1 MGKKNPLIDHEGNM
15 VWIFPMVWWYNFDKR
30 GLALIGVGIWAF
42 FLPFWRFFG
51 HFQALPGIWE
61 SYNIWNANRKL
72 GLAVRLR
79 VYQVSRTNGSRNI
92 ELWNFWAFLGHFDV
106 FGHFRHFP
114 MGSNKFLQI
123 SPNSQSFSTL
133 KFKYVS
139 LRHIVL
145 TCDI

>member
-42 FLPFWRFFG
+42 FLPFWRFLGIFR
-51 HFQALPGIWE
+51 HFQASENHTMYDTLIENWVLRSDWG
-61 SYNIWNANRKL
+61 STKFL
-72 GLAVRLR
+72 GPTGREILN
-79 VYQVSRTNGSRNI
+79 YEIFGP
-92 ELWNFWAFLGHFDV
+92 FWAILTFLGI
-106 FGHFRHFP
+106 FRHFP